1 MTQLRTQKR
10 SPRVPI
16 SKLKLIFGNDD
27 DRFMSLRSRTK
38 KRKRKWKACKNE
50 AQLKKGNIALL
61 QGNGVHSIDID
72 GAENVNPD
80 ELVQEFLRLNPSF
93 NYTFTTAADR
103 GCNFHFADTNTNL
116 RSCNLYLKDDTKIG
130 EFRSKGNYT
139 VIQGIHPEG
148 NPYRVITELPILPMP
163 LNQIKWFD
171 GTSLEDHI
179 KLSCKKGTQDC
190 TETLVVRL
198 TPLCEHLQRV
208 EDTTSTYLPTA
219 PHQTDDL
226 HWRLSGELLAMGL
239 RFDHSDCLQIG
250 RRWYDLANKRFLNG
264 QSREAYAVEFAHR
277 FKWRRF
283 PKGTGDAAFEA
294 ALERARQLDAPEIVS
309 DAFPHSKPIQ
319 LIGSLCRELAR
330 ETNNKTFFL
339 SHRSI
344 QGILEAGSH
353 KIGGEIIKSLES
365 VDAIICVNRF
375 SKKSRKAKVY
385 RYLLD
390 DINTE
395 AEA

>member
-1 MTQLRTQKR
+1 MSAVETQKR
-10 SPRVPI
+10 NPRVPI

-80 ELVQEFLRLNPSF
+80 ELVQKFLRLNPSF
-93 NYTFTTAADR
+93 NYTFTTAAEN

-116 RSCNLYLKDDTKIG
+116 RSCNLYLGDDTKIG

-148 NPYRVITELPILPMP
+148 MPYRVITELPILPMP

-239 RFDHSDCLQIG
+239 RFSHSDCLQIG

-264 QSREAYAVEFAHR
+264 QSREAYALEFAHR
-277 FKWRRF
+277 FNKRRF
-283 PKGTGDAAFEA
+283 PTGTGDAAFEA

-339 SHRSI
+339 AHRTI
-344 QGILEAGSH
+344 QKILNAGSH
-353 KIGGEIIKSLES
+353 KIGPQIIKSLES

-375 SKKSRKAKVY
+375 SNKSRKANVY

-395 AEA
+395 AAA

>member
-1 MTQLRTQKR
+1 MSAIETQKR
-10 SPRVPI
+10 NPRVPI

-50 AQLKKGNIALL
+50 AHLKKGNIALL

-72 GAENVNPD
+72 GTENVNPD

-93 NYTFTTAADR
+93 NYTFTTAANR

-116 RSCNLYLKDDTKIG
+116 RSCNLYLGDDTKIG

-190 TETLVVRL
+190 TKTLVMRL

-208 EDTTSTYLPTA
+208 EDTISTYLPTA
-219 PHQTDDL
+219 PNQTDDL
-226 HWRLSGELLAMGL
+226 HWKMAGELLAMGF
-239 RFDHSDCLQIG
+239 RFSHSDCLKIG
-250 RRWYDLANKRFLNG
+250 EMWYDRANKRFLNG
-264 QSREAYAVEFAHR
+264 QYRFVYGSEFAHR
-277 FKWRRF
+277 YNYRRF
-283 PKGTGDAAFEA
+283 PKGTGDAAFKA
-294 ALERARQLDAPEIVS
+294 ALERARQMDAPEIVS
-309 DAFPHSKPIQ
+309 DAFPHHKPIQ

-339 SHRSI
+339 AHRTI
-344 QGILEAGSH
+344 QKILNAGSH
-353 KIGGEIIKSLES
+353 KIGPQIIKSLES

-375 SKKSRKAKVY
+375 SNKSRKAKVY

-395 AEA
+395 AAA